1 MSNNSRLTANF
12 IAPTSIAAA
21 MLMAGPAFAADGDA
35 AAADAEVAARAKE
48 GIHVNGER
56 QKMELPTI
64 RGPVIDVPQ
73 IVTTVSSETL
83 RDRQVVS
90 LEQALRNVAGVTTQ
104 IGEGGIVNGDQ
115 FFIRGQAAKND
126 IFTDGLRDFG
136 AFTRDSF
143 NYEAVE
149 VLKGSS
155 STALGRGV
163 SGGAINTVSK
173 APATTD
179 FFSMTGSAGSAN
191 YGRITVDANKALTDS
206 VGLRLNFMA
215 HTNDSP
221 DRDLVEARR
230 WGFAPAI
237 GFGIGQRT
245 SLTLIYFHQEE
256 TRVPDYGVPIA
267 VTTDPAINGVA
278 VPDIE
283 VPVTELGVPR
293 SNFYGYTADTDKV
306 TVNTLTAKFR
316 HEANDW
322 LTFTSDTKLGVY
334 KRFFR
339 QTVAS
344 CPAATCG
351 DLLLD
356 GNAATVPLVTMGGPG
371 PYDQTTKGVQ
381 NVSTAL
387 ITKPVGGMRN
397 ELVLGVD
404 FSYQT
409 NDRTQANYEGTR
421 APKDL
426 FNPVHSPSPALS
438 ATLNNI
444 RDTRGTDISF
454 FIDERLWLTPQFSIN
469 AGLRF
474 QHFTNKQDQTSFA
487 ATTCNGVSGTF
498 AECDFTR
505 KAKHSLWNPKISAI
519 WEPSEQASFYV
530 SYSKA
535 AVPPGNSIGNGDAL
549 SALAANGT
557 ISSADLDPE
566 KTKTFDIGA
575 KFGLFNNKLLVQTA
589 VYQINRDNAKE
600 TDLATNTTVVSTE
613 PKQRLR
619 GFELGVSGAVN
630 EELLLTANYSYID
643 AEIRESFSSGLVEDT
658 VGNQVRYV
666 PKHAASAWATWKPV
680 DGSLKGLE
688 IGGGLNYQ
696 SKVYLNNLNTQVA
709 PSYVVFDALLGY
721 SFSNYRI
728 ALNGYNLTDKRYY
741 AQVNGGRVL
750 PAAGRTFVASFGI
763 AF

>member
-48 GIHVNGER
+48 GIQVNGER
-56 QKMELPTI
+56 RKMELPTI

-179 FFSMTGSAGSAN
+179 FFSMIGSAGSAN

-221 DRDLVEARR
+221 DRDPVEARR

-322 LTFTSDTKLGVY
+322 LTFTSDTKLGAY

-409 NDRTQANYEGTR
+409 NDRTQSNYDGTR
-421 APKDL
+421 ALKDL
-426 FNPVHSPSPALS
+426 FNPVHSPSPVLS
-438 ATLNNI
+438 ATPNNI
-444 RDTRGTDISF
+444 RDTKGTDISIF
-454 FIDERLWLTPQFSIN
+454 VDERLWLTPQFSIN
-469 AGLRF
+469 AGLRY
-474 QHFTNKQDQTSFA
+474 QHFENKQEQLNHA
-487 ATTCNGVSGTF
+487 VTTCSGVTVPLGDCF
-498 AECDFTR
+498 FTR
-505 KAKHSLWNPKISAI
+505 KSEHDLWSPKFSVI
-519 WEPSEQASFYV
+519 WEPAENASFYV

-535 AVPPGNSIGNGDAL
+535 AVPPGTSIGNGDAL
-549 SALAANGT
+549 AAAGT
-557 ISSADLDPE
+557 GGISSADLDPE
-566 KTKTFDIGA
+566 RTETFDIGA
-575 KFGLFNNKLLVQTA
+575 KFGLFHNKLLVQTA
-589 VYQINRDNAKE
+589 VFQIDRSNAKE
-600 TDLATNTTVVSTE
+600 TDSSGLLIVSSE

-619 GFELGVSGAVN
+619 GFELGLSGAVN
-630 EELLLTANYSYID
+630 KEVLLTANYAFVD
-643 AEIRESFSSGLVEDT
+643 AEIRESFSSGVAEDS

-666 PKHAASAWATWKPV
+666 PRHAASFWGSWKPAE
-680 DGSLKGLE
+680 GPLSGFE
-688 IGGGLNYQ
+688 AGAGLNYQ
-696 SKVYLNNLNTQVA
+696 SKVYLNNLNTQIA
-709 PSYVVFDALLGY
+709 KSYVAFDALLGY

>member
-1 MSNNSRLTANF
+1 
-12 IAPTSIAAA
+12 
-21 MLMAGPAFAADGDA
+21 MLMAGPAFAADADADA
-35 AAADAEVAARAKE
+35 AAADAEVSRQAKD
-48 GIHVNGER
+48 GILVNGE
-56 QKMELPTI
+56 QEQMALPTV
-64 RGPVIDVPQ
+64 RGPIIDVPQ
-73 IVTTVSSETL
+73 IVSTVSAETL

-104 IGEGGIVNGDQ
+104 IGEGGVVNGDQ

-143 NYEAVE
+143 NYEQVE

-163 SGGAINTVSK
+163 SGGAINTTSK
-173 APATTD
+173 APATSD
-179 FFSMTGSAGSAN
+179 FFAMTGSAGSAD
-191 YGRITVDANKALTDS
+191 YGRITVDANKALSDS
-206 VGLRLNFMA
+206 IGLRLNFMA
-215 HTNDSP
+215 HQNDSA
-221 DRDLVEARR
+221 DRDLVESRR

-237 GFGIGQRT
+237 GFGIGGRT

-256 TRVPDYGVPIA
+256 DRVPDYGVPIA
-267 VTTDPAINGVA
+267 VTTAT
-278 VPDIE
+278 DIE

-293 SNFYGYTADTDKV
+293 SNFYGYRADIDKV

-322 LTFTSDTKLGVY
+322 LSFTSDTKLGIY
-334 KRFFR
+334 KRYFR

-351 DLLLD
+351 DLLTD
-356 GNAATVPLVTMGGPG
+356 GNDATVPLATMGGPG

-381 NVSTAL
+381 NVTTAL
-387 ITKPVGGMRN
+387 ITKPVGGMRS
-397 ELVLGVD
+397 ELLLGVD

-409 NDRTQANYEGTR
+409 NDRTQSNYAGTR
-421 APKDL
+421 AAKDL
-426 FNPVHSPSPALS
+426 FDPVHSPSPALS

-444 RDTRGTDISF
+444 RDTRGTDISV

-469 AGLRF
+469 AGLRY
-474 QHFTNKQDQTSFA
+474 QHFTNKQEQLSFNTTSPVV
-487 ATTCNGVSGTF
+487 CNGVSGTF
-498 AECDFTR
+498 PTCFSTR
-505 KAKHSLWNPKISAI
+505 ESEHNLLNPKISAI
-519 WEPSEQASFYV
+519 WEPSDKTSVYL

-535 AVPPGNSIGNGDAL
+535 ATPPGNSIGNGDAL

-557 ISSADLDPE
+557 ISSSDLDPE
-566 KTKTFDIGA
+566 KTETFDLGA
-575 KFGLFNNKLLVQTA
+575 KFGLFHNKLLVQTA
-589 VYQINRDNAKE
+589 IYQINRSNAKE
-600 TDLATNTTVVSTE
+600 TDQQTQTTVASSE

-630 EELLLTANYSYID
+630 KEVLLTANYTFVD
-643 AEIRESFSSGLVEDT
+643 AEIRESFSSGVEEDS
-658 VGNQVRYV
+658 VGNQVRFV
-666 PKHAASAWATWKPV
+666 PKHAASAWASWKPV
-680 DGSLKGLE
+680 DGTLKGVE
-688 IGGGLNYQ
+688 VGGGVNYQ

-709 PSYVVFDALLGY
+709 PSYVSFDAMLGY
-721 SFSNYRI
+721 SFGNYRI
-728 ALNGYNLTDKRYY
+728 AVNGYNLTDELYY

-750 PAAGRTFVASFGI
+750 PAAGRTFVASFGV